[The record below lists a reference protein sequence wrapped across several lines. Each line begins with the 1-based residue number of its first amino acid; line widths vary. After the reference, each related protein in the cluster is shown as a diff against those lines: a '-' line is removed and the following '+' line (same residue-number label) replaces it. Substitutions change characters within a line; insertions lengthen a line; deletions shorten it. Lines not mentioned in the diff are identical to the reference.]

1 MQCVKQHSSYEYPWV
16 PYLTSV
22 KNSFIHHSFSHSY
35 NLNVKLHVHT
45 CLMVSDTGY
54 IWVRLLEEWHQIF
67 DD

>member
-45 CLMVSDTGY
+45 CLMVLHRLYTGQA
-54 IWVRLLEEWHQIF
+54 IRRMTPNF
-67 DD
+67 